1 MATIR
6 LTVLNSIKES
16 NGKLPI
22 LICISQK
29 KDRAYIKTE
38 FLLDDI
44 SEFEDG
50 RVVYRK
56 DAGIINKRIQFVFSQ
71 YKEKY
76 DSIAD
81 LEFLSASQIKYVIT
95 AKERPP
101 YISFIEYWKKR
112 IADFRK
118 DGRESYAKMNEDTIK
133 LFIKAEGDIP
143 IPAIN
148 YKIVEH
154 FNKWMITHE
163 YADGNIGIRLTI

>member
-71 YKEKY
+71 YKEKTL
-76 DSIAD
+76 IIL
-81 LEFLSASQIKYVIT
+81 LEIWNSCQLHKSN
-95 AKERPP
+95 
-101 YISFIEYWKKR
+101 
-112 IADFRK
+112 
-118 DGRESYAKMNEDTIK
+118 M
-133 LFIKAEGDIP
+133 
-143 IPAIN
+143 
-148 YKIVEH
+148 
-154 FNKWMITHE
+154 
-163 YADGNIGIRLTI
+163 

>member
-1 MATIR
+1 MYSRLFTMATIR

-76 DSIAD
+76 DSILD
-81 LEFLSASQIKYVIT
+81 KVT
-95 AKERPP
+95 
-101 YISFIEYWKKR
+101 
-112 IADFRK
+112 
-118 DGRESYAKMNEDTIK
+118 
-133 LFIKAEGDIP
+133 
-143 IPAIN
+143 
-148 YKIVEH
+148 
-154 FNKWMITHE
+154 
-163 YADGNIGIRLTI
+163 

>member
-112 IADFRK
+112 IADFR
-118 DGRESYAKMNEDTIK
+118 AQ
-133 LFIKAEGDIP
+133 
-143 IPAIN
+143 
-148 YKIVEH
+148 
-154 FNKWMITHE
+154 
-163 YADGNIGIRLTI
+163 

>member
-56 DAGIINKRIQFVFSQ
+56 DAGIMAQFENLGELV
-71 YKEKY
+71 K
-76 DSIAD
+76 
-81 LEFLSASQIKYVIT
+81 
-95 AKERPP
+95 
-101 YISFIEYWKKR
+101 
-112 IADFRK
+112 
-118 DGRESYAKMNEDTIK
+118 NTI
-133 LFIKAEGDIP
+133 FVA
-143 IPAIN
+143 
-148 YKIVEH
+148 
-154 FNKWMITHE
+154 
-163 YADGNIGIRLTI
+163 

>member
-50 RVVYRK
+50 RVV
-56 DAGIINKRIQFVFSQ
+56 GQRI
-71 YKEKY
+71 
-76 DSIAD
+76 
-81 LEFLSASQIKYVIT
+81 FLVGKL
-95 AKERPP
+95 
-101 YISFIEYWKKR
+101 SFKR
-112 IADFRK
+112 IA
-118 DGRESYAKMNEDTIK
+118 
-133 LFIKAEGDIP
+133 
-143 IPAIN
+143 
-148 YKIVEH
+148 
-154 FNKWMITHE
+154 
-163 YADGNIGIRLTI
+163 